1 MDCRQIDR
9 HPKGEG
15 SQITLR
21 LCLPNVH
28 LDERVRYLTSGT
40 GSAIIAPEGQELP
53 RPQDRQEKKM
63 KLISRNGIT
72 TRADNYPYDVLK
84 VEKGVYQFR
93 AIGNPDKPVVIATT
107 ETEQEAIIM
116 LILQAP
122 DMRNAEEIPTISEYF
137 SQN

>member
-1 MDCRQIDR
+1 
-9 HPKGEG
+9 
-15 SQITLR
+15 
-21 LCLPNVH
+21 
-28 LDERVRYLTSGT
+28 LTSGT